1 MKRLDILDSTL
12 RDGAQSEGIS
22 FSLDDKLNIVRA
34 LDGLG
39 VSHIEAGNPF
49 SNPKDYEFFER
60 ASVLNLKN
68 AKLVAFGSTRK
79 KGASVGED
87 KNCIALLSAGTPA
100 VSLVG
105 KAWDKQVTQVL
116 GAGRE
121 ENLRMIGETVAFF
134 KRAHKEVI
142 FDAEHFF
149 DGYKQ
154 NPSYA
159 MAAIQA
165 ACEAGADCVAL
176 CDTNGGCFPEEIARM
191 TRAAVEALRCPVG
204 IHCHNDMGCA
214 VANTL
219 LAVEAGAAQIQGTFT
234 GIGERCGN
242 TRLSTVIPSLQL
254 KRGYGCILPGQ
265 MGSLTKTARYIAEV
279 SNMALGKFLPYV
291 GKNAF
296 AHKAGMHV
304 DGVSKLEGAFEHI
317 DPARVG
323 NKRNFLI
330 SEVSGKAAVA
340 AELKK
345 FAPELTKESP
355 ETGRVMGKLKELE
368 YRGFQFESATA
379 SLELLVKRELGMF
392 TPFFKVEHFKI
403 IGEQILE
410 EEGYSSSA
418 LIKVSVGEQSEVSG
432 AEGDGP
438 VNALDRALRKALEVF
453 YPCLADMRLIDY
465 KVRVMEPKNATAAV
479 VRVLIEST
487 DGENV
492 WTTVGAS
499 KDIINASFLAL
510 TDSVEYKL
518 MLAQGT
524 GKTV

>member
-1 MKRLDILDSTL
+1 MKRLNILDSTL

-22 FSLDDKLNIVRA
+22 FSLDDKLNIVKA
-34 LDGLG
+34 LDRLG

-79 KGASVGED
+79 KGISVGED
-87 KNCIALLSAGTPA
+87 RNCIALLSAGTPA

-116 GAGRE
+116 GAKLD
-121 ENLRMIGETVAFF
+121 ENLQMIRETVAFF
-134 KRAHKEVI
+134 KQAHKEVI

-154 NPSYA
+154 NPDYA
-159 MAAIQA
+159 LAAIKT
-165 ACEAGADCVAL
+165 ACAAGADSVAL
-176 CDTNGGCFPEEIARM
+176 CDTNGGCFPEEIARI
-191 TRAAVEALRCPVG
+191 TRAAVEAVTCPVG

-219 LAVEAGAAQIQGTFT
+219 LAVEAGATQVQGTFT

-254 KRGYGCILPGQ
+254 KKGYNCVLPEQ
-265 MGSLTKTARYIAEV
+265 MSRLTKTARYIAEV
-279 SNMALGKFLPYV
+279 SNMALGQFLPYV

-317 DPARVG
+317 DPAAVG
-323 NKRNFLI
+323 NKRSFLI

-355 ETGRVMGKLKELE
+355 ETERVMEKLKALE
-368 YRGFQFESATA
+368 YRGFQFESAAA
-379 SLELLVKRELGMF
+379 SLEILVKRELGML
-392 TPFFKVEHFKI
+392 TPFFRVEHFKI

-410 EEGYSSSA
+410 ETGYSASA
-418 LIKVSVGEQSEVSG
+418 LIKVSVGEKSEVCG

-453 YPCLADMRLIDY
+453 YPCLASMRLIDY

-510 TDSVEYKL
+510 MDSVEYKL
-518 MLAQGT
+518 LLEQNAGRL
-524 GKTV
+524 G

>member
-1 MKRLDILDSTL
+1 MKRLLILDSTL

-34 LDGLG
+34 LDQIG
-39 VSHIEAGNPF
+39 VSYIEAGNPF

-60 ASVLNLKN
+60 AGAMELRN
-68 AKLVAFGSTRK
+68 AKLIAFGSTRK
-79 KGASVGED
+79 KGIPVTED
-87 KNCIALLSAGTPA
+87 GNCIALLSAGTPV

-105 KAWDKQVTQVL
+105 KSWDLQVTQVL
-116 GAGRE
+116 GATLE
-121 ENLRMIGETVAFF
+121 ENLDMIRETVSYMKQAG
-134 KRAHKEVI
+134 REVI

-149 DGYKQ
+149 DGYRH
-154 NPSYA
+154 NPQYA
-159 MAAIQA
+159 MDTVRA
-165 ACEAGADCVAL
+165 ACGAGADCVAL
-176 CDTNGGCFPEEIARM
+176 CDTNGGSFPEEIARI
-191 TRAAVEALRCPVG
+191 TRVVAQSLSCQVG

-214 VANTL
+214 VANTMM
-219 LAVEAGAAQIQGTFT
+219 AVESGAVHVQGTFT

-242 TRLSTVIPSLQL
+242 TCLSSLIPSLQL
-254 KRGYGCILPGQ
+254 KKDFLCIPPDQ
-265 MGSLTKTARYIAEV
+265 MQRLTKTARYIAEV
-279 SNMALGKFLPYV
+279 SNMALGDFLPYV

-296 AHKAGMHV
+296 SHKAGMHV
-304 DGVSKLEGAFEHI
+304 DGVSKMSGAFEHI
-317 DPARVG
+317 KPAQVG
-323 NKRNFLI
+323 NRRNFLL

-345 FAPELTKESP
+345 FLPAITKNSP
-355 ETGRVMGKLKELE
+355 ETQRVMEKIKALE
-368 YRGFQFESATA
+368 YRGYQFESAAA
-379 SLELLVKRELGMF
+379 SMELLIQRELGLF
-392 TPFFKVEHFKI
+392 RPYFKVEHFKI
-403 IGEQILE
+403 IGEQIE
-410 EEGYSSSA
+410 DEQGYSSSA
-418 LIKVSVGEQSEVSG
+418 LIKVSVGDRSEVSG

-453 YPCLADMRLIDY
+453 YPCLAAMRLIDY

-487 DGENV
+487 DGESV

-518 MLAQGT
+518 FLEEER
-524 GKTV
+524 KKRE